1 MRQLGGHV
9 ETDVWQDTSRRKE
22 YAPAGRGRPSHVQQ
36 EYSCVQIADLQ
47 ATLQATLT
55 SDFSRKFMA
64 TSCILSRC
72 GPSWSWLSPEP
83 RCARSDSAVFEES
96 APGVIPQPDTS
107 LPKMGRAVASAA
119 ISARATDLS

>member
-1 MRQLGGHV
+1 VL
-9 ETDVWQDTSRRKE
+9 QDTSRRKE
-22 YAPAGRGRPSHVQQ
+22 SASAGRGRQSHAQQ
-36 EYSCVQIADLQ
+36 GHSCVQIAVS
-47 ATLQATLT
+47 QATLT
-55 SDFSRKFMA
+55 SDFSRKSKA

-96 APGVIPQPDTS
+96 APGVIPQPDDS
-107 LPKMGRAVASAA
+107 LPRMGRAVASAA